1 MIVSKN
7 EPITLIGGGKVD
19 KTDLSLAL
27 GHATTLVAADGGADR
42 ALSFGFT
49 PQAVIGDFDSVTE
62 DALAQIAPENQH
74 RIAEQDS
81 TDFEKALRAIDAPLV
96 IGVGFTGAR
105 VDHQLAAFNTLSRFP
120 EKRCLLLGTHEVV
133 FLCPP
138 SFRLALTKGSTV
150 SLFAMGAVEG
160 ISDGLEWPI
169 RGLHF
174 APDGQ
179 SGTSNIASG
188 PIELAFTAPKML
200 VMLPRAAF
208 DITVK
213 ALLNTPSRWAT

>member
-7 EPITLIGGGKVD
+7 EPITLIGGGD
-19 KTDLSLAL
+19 PDQISLSLAL
-27 GHATTLVAADGGADR
+27 RHSSSLVAADGGADR
-42 ALSFGFT
+42 ALEFGFA

-62 DALAQIAPENQH
+62 NALAQIPPEQQH

-81 TDFEKALRAIDAPLV
+81 TDFEKALREIEAPLV

-105 VDHQLAAFNTLSRFP
+105 MDHQLAVFNTLVRFP
-120 EKRCLLLGTHEVV
+120 DKRCLLLGAHEVV

-138 SFRLALTKGSTV
+138 TFLLELPKGSTV

-160 ISDGLEWPI
+160 VSDGLEWPI

-179 SGTSNIASG
+179 SGTSNIATG
-188 PIELAFTAPKML
+188 PIELSVTAPKML

-208 DITVK
+208 DITVE
-213 ALLNTPSRWAT
+213 ALLNTSSRWTT

>member
-7 EPITLIGGGKVD
+7 EPITLIGGGNVD

-27 GHATTLVAADGGADR
+27 KHAETIVAADGGADR
-42 ALSFGFT
+42 ALGLGVI
-49 PQAVIGDFDSVTE
+49 PQAVIGDFDSVT
-62 DALAQIAPENQH
+62 DKALAQIPQEH
-74 RIAEQDS
+74 HHHIAEQDS
-81 TDFEKALRAIDAPLV
+81 TDFEKALREIEAPLV

-105 VDHQLAAFNTLSRFP
+105 MDHQLAVFNTLARFP
-120 EKRCLLLGTHEVV
+120 DKRCLLLGTHEVV

-138 SFRLALTKGSTV
+138 TFELELSKGSTV

-169 RGLHF
+169 KGLHF

-179 SGTSNIASG
+179 CGTSNIATG

-208 DITVK
+208 DITVE
-213 ALLNTPSRWAT
+213 ALLNTSSRWTT